1 MWVWCDTKRDL
12 SGVEGM
18 GEWVDGMDEAKG
30 DGQCCQVR
38 FTGKYAG
45 PLPLDQLA
53 LASLLARPR
62 HSPMRSRQ
70 PGHVHKNKPVTCIY
84 NNPSLSS
91 VKSSSPS

>member
-1 MWVWCDTKRDL
+1 MWVWCDTERDL

-45 PLPLDQLA
+45 PLPLDRLA
-53 LASLLARPR
+53 LSHP
-62 HSPMRSRQ
+62 
-70 PGHVHKNKPVTCIY
+70 
-84 NNPSLSS
+84 
-91 VKSSSPS
+91 SSPGQDILQCAAVDQDMSTKTSM